1 MVAICQ
7 SKGHLGHNSQ
17 VDNELRINWLIYTK
31 LIDILMYCGKLGV
44 MNEGGEKRAWVAL
57 VQQQVEKTEFGV
69 VQIVIHDSRVV
80 RIERTEK
87 LLVAEG
93 ATEVRGGAR

>member
-1 MVAICQ
+1 
-7 SKGHLGHNSQ
+7 
-17 VDNELRINWLIYTK
+17 
-31 LIDILMYCGKLGV
+31 MYCGRLACMDEV
-44 MNEGGEKRAWVAL
+44 SEKRAWVAL
-57 VQQQVEKTEFGV
+57 VQQQVEKTEFGL

-93 ATEVRGGAR
+93 SSEVRGGGR

>member
-1 MVAICQ
+1 
-7 SKGHLGHNSQ
+7 
-17 VDNELRINWLIYTK
+17 
-31 LIDILMYCGKLGV
+31 
-44 MNEGGEKRAWVAL
+44 MNEASDKRAWVAL

-87 LLVAEG
+87 LLVAE
-93 ATEVRGGAR
+93 AASEVRGGGR